1 MVPVGL
7 QISCTKTQALP
18 NLFLFAL
25 LADDVDDDDT
35 DVDRICAALRRL
47 VGLCGD
53 DGGEE
58 EENPLEEEGE
68 NVARCARSVHRTHHI
83 HCGASTKS
91 RCFVLFSFGSSGYQL
106 GCTVAAVS
114 AKPSKMFYK
123 ISQLSGRRTVY
134 KDYELTR

>member
-68 NVARCARSVHRTHHI
+68 NVARCARSVHIEHTTYTVGRQL
-83 HCGASTKS
+83 S
-91 RCFVLFSFGSSGYQL
+91 RGVLFCFL
-106 GCTVAAVS
+106 LEVPVTNWAA
-114 AKPSKMFYK
+114 
-123 ISQLSGRRTVY
+123 Q
-134 KDYELTR
+134 